1 MRILSLILL
10 ILCVSCAKSNKETPE
25 KPVGVTD
32 SLAGI
37 RPETVVDSSKL
48 VKVVYN
54 NDRGTYYDKEAYEGF
69 KKWFNKL
76 NPNYISAPR
85 VAQEIY
91 LKEKIAADKSNAEYK
106 VASDQKFH
114 YLYAHFIQKRNGI
127 ETYAELRKK
136 TVAIFSRINAINCEL
151 DYDCGIYFSFQRTA
165 IAAYAEYAIN
175 NYKTYPYAFEKKY
188 PIGKQKSLYL
198 QMLKQKIADGLEEMS
213 TEKYSQ
219 YGRLKK
225 DKREEYKKGVLIYVN
240 QLDSL
245 IQTHFDLSVAQQ
257 YQYGHYQ

>member
-1 MRILSLILL
+1 M
-10 ILCVSCAKSNKETPE
+10 
-25 KPVGVTD
+25 
-32 SLAGI
+32 
-37 RPETVVDSSKL
+37 
-48 VKVVYN
+48 
-54 NDRGTYYDKEAYEGF
+54 
-69 KKWFNKL
+69 
-76 NPNYISAPR
+76 
-85 VAQEIY
+85 
-91 LKEKIAADKSNAEYK
+91 
-106 VASDQKFH
+106 
-114 YLYAHFIQKRNGI
+114 
-127 ETYAELRKK
+127 
-136 TVAIFSRINAINCEL
+136 AIFSRINAINCEL